1 MYCQFNPEV
10 LEFGVMHAPL
20 SGFSYTTFDQKKVL
34 SSLGKEK
41 ALELLRQMFTIRQF
55 EIMAENIYLEGLVA
69 GFFHSYIGQ
78 EAIQVGAVGAVGS
91 DNGHWITTYRCHA
104 LALLT
109 GCTPTAGFAEL
120 LGNQLG
126 CAKGR
131 GGSMHFVTD
140 RMPLGQ
146 GIVGGHTA
154 LSTGFAFKSVYQGD
168 DFVTYCFLG
177 DGASVQGAFYESINL
192 AALWSL
198 PIVFVIENNVWGM
211 GTHYNRA
218 IAMDPISPHLV
229 GAFELENHIL
239 DGMNILDSYQ
249 LFKEVHEKVCKTKR
263 PVIIEAKT
271 QRFKGHSRSDTEYY
285 RSQEDMEAIR
295 HLDPIEGFKKQ
306 LVEAG
311 FLLEEEIKGF
321 EKQIK
326 EELYKNLEEAKKGAP
341 CDIGDIESGL
351 ESN

>member
-1 MYCQFNPEV
+1 
-10 LEFGVMHAPL
+10 MHAPL
-20 SGFSYTTFDQKKVL
+20 SNFSYTAFDPHQVL
-34 SSLGKEK
+34 KSMGKDK
-41 ALELLRQMFTIRQF
+41 AIELLSNMVKIRYF
-55 EIMAENIYLEGLVA
+55 ETFAETSYLEGLVA

-78 EAIQVGAVGAVGS
+78 EAIQVGAVGAIGK
-91 DNGHWITTYRCHA
+91 DQGHWITTYRCHA

-109 GCTPTAGFAEL
+109 GCTAIAGFAEL

-154 LSTGFAFKSVYQGD
+154 LGTGFAFKSVYQGD
-168 DFVTYCFLG
+168 DLVTYCFLG
-177 DGASVQGAFYESINL
+177 DGASAQGVFYESLNL

-211 GTHYNRA
+211 GTHYKRA
-218 IAMDPISPHLV
+218 LAMDPIGPSLALTFGIESHL
-229 GAFELENHIL
+229 L
-239 DGMNILDSYQ
+239 DGMNVLDSYQ
-249 LFKEVHEKVCKTKR
+249 LFKEVHERVRKNKR

-285 RSQEDMEAIR
+285 RSKEDLEQIR
-295 HLDPIEGFKKQ
+295 ALDPIEKFKILLIESNLAGVDELKE
-306 LVEAG
+306 LESRLKNEMHEA
-311 FLLEEEIKGF
+311 LEA
-321 EKQIK
+321 
-326 EELYKNLEEAKKGAP
+326 AKKGLP
-341 CDIGDIESGL
+341 CDIKDIETGV
-351 ESN
+351 EGD